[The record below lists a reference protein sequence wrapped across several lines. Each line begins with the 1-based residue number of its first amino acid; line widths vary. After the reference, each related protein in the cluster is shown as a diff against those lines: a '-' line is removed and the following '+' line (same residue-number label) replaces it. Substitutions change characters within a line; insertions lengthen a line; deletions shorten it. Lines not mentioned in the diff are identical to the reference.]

1 MDPLFSRNDGNDL
14 LLSICSERRFSD
26 QNGGGFVSFDG
37 SGGWSG
43 KGVHPVLLCVER
55 RWMEFDDDGCL
66 MGWNGNE
73 WGLIEAID
81 EW

>member
-1 MDPLFSRNDGNDL
+1 MDPLFSRNGGNDL